1 MNNAEKSQFAW
12 QLTLALYAALLV
24 ALVIDHAFIRT
35 QFFSAGI
42 ADTNPTAL
50 LLVLP
55 GLIKQQAR
63 SGIWLCFMILF
74 HFLATIANA
83 FTAQHSIF
91 YTAIA
96 VLVLVLFYCITT
108 VCALENSPM
117 KNSSPVYFSGLG
129 MR

>member
-1 MNNAEKSQFAW
+1 MNNSEKTQFAW
-12 QLTLALYAALLV
+12 PLTLALYAALLV

-35 QFFSAGI
+35 QFFLPVLLI
-42 ADTNPTAL
+42 QTLPL

-96 VLVLVLFYCITT
+96 VLVLVLFTASLLFVRWKT
-108 VCALENSPM
+108 RP
-117 KNSSPVYFSGLG
+117 
-129 MR
+129 